1 MKVKKWII
9 SGDNQDEVEVGN
21 LTHNLTLEDV
31 EIERV
36 LGVI

>member
-21 LTHNLTLEDV
+21 LMDSLTLEDV